1 VRRQVAR
8 ARRQVA
14 QARRQVAQVRRQVAQ
29 VRRQVAQ
36 EWWEEWP
43 VRQTEQ
49 QVQRAA
55 LLEREAGL
63 PDQRQEQPAWQGE

>member
-1 VRRQVAR
+1 MTGVQTVLFRSRVRRQVAR
-8 ARRQVA
+8 
-14 QARRQVAQVRRQVAQ
+14 VRRQVAR
-29 VRRQVAQ
+29 VRRQVARVRRQ
-36 EWWEEWP
+36 VALEWWEEWP

-63 PDQRQEQPAWQGE
+63 PD

>member
-1 VRRQVAR
+1 VRRQVAL
-8 ARRQVA
+8 
-14 QARRQVAQVRRQVAQ
+14 
-29 VRRQVAQ
+29 

-63 PDQRQEQPAWQGE
+63 PD